1 MFPPESPLLVKRLK
15 ISNTPKFGTN
25 SRIQFQCHFIG
36 WPCAQLHKY
45 PKAWSQVG
53 ARSFKTGWFN
63 AYATFHL
70 RLLTTSVNIRN
81 AKYEYLTV
89 GVSTFFTQACFPKTQ
104 TCLPLQRWHPWTD
117 HSQWCSGR
125 VWEIGPNWPL
135 LVHGWL
141 PFLVNSSVRVPSP
154 GKIHP
159 GPCHVGGGDLIVS
172 RRQWISVVEGCLRGG
187 VKQVNQ
193 LFPMI
198 GGCGG
203 GDD

>member
-15 ISNTPKFGTN
+15 ISNTPKFGTS

-81 AKYEYLTV
+81 AKYEYILTIGVNTFLRKHVFPKLKPVSHFNAGTHGRITPSDAQV
-89 GVSTFFTQACFPKTQ
+89 GYGKLAQIGPCWCMDGSHSWWIPLLGFPVLAKFTQAP
-104 TCLPLQRWHPWTD
+104 
-117 HSQWCSGR
+117 
-125 VWEIGPNWPL
+125 V
-135 LVHGWL
+135 
-141 PFLVNSSVRVPSP
+141 
-154 GKIHP
+154 
-159 GPCHVGGGDLIVS
+159 
-172 RRQWISVVEGCLRGG
+172 
-187 VKQVNQ
+187 
-193 LFPMI
+193 M
-198 GGCGG
+198 
-203 GDD
+203 